1 MAQHVKGADLH
12 QLLHLPDVV
21 LQNGVGPLGVGAGLG
36 IGENTDASQVQA
48 HGVEGADD
56 KVQLGKVQTG
66 LDGGGVHG
74 AVAQL
79 DAHPYLHPV
88 GPVVFE
94 RCPLIQYGI
103 KVIVSGK
110 AFPSLI

>member
-1 MAQHVKGADLH
+1 VCSSDL
-12 QLLHLPDVV
+12 
-21 LQNGVGPLGVGAGLG
+21 
-36 IGENTDASQVQA
+36 TDPSQAQA
-48 HGVEGADD
+48 HRVEGADD
-56 KVQLGKVQTG
+56 EVQLWKVQTG

-88 GPVVFE
+88 GPVVLE

-103 KVIVSGK
+103 KVVVGGQ
-110 AFPSLI
+110 AFSPLV